1 MLIAHISDFHVFA
14 DKPET
19 SLVRLDAAD
28 VARKIVADLAAFTP
42 AIDAV
47 LFTGDLTDGG
57 SAADY
62 ALLRDILSPLN
73 MPVLVV
79 PGNHDKRD
87 GLRAAFAAELPFGA
101 GPRLDYEMQLGD
113 IRVLALDTVKAGHV
127 EGELTAPQLDWL
139 AAKLAEKTA
148 GLTLILMHHPAF
160 PSCVDALDA
169 MALQAGRAEF
179 AKLIAGYDGPLRI
192 LSGHIHRPFQALWQG
207 KFCAT
212 GGSPVFQHELQLVPG
227 ADEPGAAKEPYRYFL
242 HKIDGPD
249 AVTIHSRYVAL

>member
-28 VARKIVADLAAFTP
+28 VARKVVADLAAFTP

-47 LFTGDLTDGG
+47 MFTGDLTDGG
-57 SAADY
+57 SADDY
-62 ALLRDILSPLN
+62 ALLRDILAPLK

-79 PGNHDKRD
+79 PGNHDRRA
-87 GLRAAFAAELPFGA
+87 GLRAAFSTDLPFGT
-101 GPRLDYEMQLGD
+101 GPTLEYETQVGD

-127 EGELTAPQLDWL
+127 EGELTGAQLDWIAARL
-139 AAKLAEKTA
+139 AQPVAD
-148 GLTLILMHHPAF
+148 LTLVLMHHPAF
-160 PSCVDALDA
+160 PSCVESLDA
-169 MALQAGRAEF
+169 MALRAGRAEF
-179 AKLIAGYDGPLRI
+179 AKLIAAYPGPLRI

-227 ADEPGAAKEPYRYFL
+227 AAEPGATNEPYRYFL
-242 HKIDGPD
+242 HKIDGPE
-249 AVTIHSRYVAL
+249 AVTIHSRYVAV

>member
-1 MLIAHISDFHVFA
+1 MLLAHISDFHVFA

-42 AIDAV
+42 ALDAV

-62 ALLRDILSPLN
+62 ALLRDILSPLK

-79 PGNHDKRD
+79 PGNHDRRE
-87 GLRAAFAAELPFGA
+87 GLRAAFADDLPFGA
-101 GPRLDYEMQLGD
+101 GPTLDYEMQLGD

-139 AAKLAEKTA
+139 ARKLAEKTT
-148 GLTLILMHHPAF
+148 GLTLILMHHPAH
-160 PSCVDALDA
+160 PSCVDSLDA
-169 MALQAGRAEF
+169 MALKAGRAEF
-179 AKLIAGYDGPLRI
+179 SALIAAYPGPLRI
-192 LSGHIHRPFQALWQG
+192 LSGHIHRPFQTIWQG

-212 GGSPVFQHELQLVPG
+212 GGSPVFQHALDLTPG
-227 ADEPGAAKEPYRYFL
+227 AHEPGAISEPYRYFV